1 MRSRVDVRGVF
12 GGDDIALACALSEV
26 VRRSDEG
33 ARIVAAARQH
43 QRRARRVV
51 VTGPPGVGKSTMLR
65 SVFATLRTR
74 GERVAALALDPSSS
88 RTGGAFLGDR
98 VRWSEFAE
106 DEGVFIRS
114 IAQHGD
120 HDHVRDVVDGMADV
134 FDAAGWPWI
143 VLETVGAGQ
152 NEEPG
157 LRGATTVL
165 LLSPL
170 CGDEMQMLK
179 AGVIESADVY
189 VVNRVDL
196 PGGERWAASLEET
209 LALGRDEPP
218 TVLRVE
224 ATTGAGV
231 ERLVEEL
238 VGKGD
243 ER

>member
-1 MRSRVDVRGVF
+1 MRSEIDMSRVFRG
-12 GGDDIALACALSEV
+12 DSISLSRALSHV
-26 VRRSDEG
+26 VRQSDEG
-33 ARIVAAARQH
+33 GRVVEAAREH
-43 QRRARRVV
+43 ERRARRVV
-51 VTGPPGVGKSTMLR
+51 VTGPPGVGKSTLLR
-65 SVFATLRTR
+65 SIFATLRAR
-74 GERVAALALDPSSS
+74 GERVAVVALDPSSL

-98 VRWSEFAE
+98 VRWSDFAE

-114 IAQHGD
+114 VAQRGD
-120 HDHVRDVVDGMADV
+120 HAVTQDIVDGMADV

-152 NEEPG
+152 NPEPG

-165 LLSPL
+165 VLSPL

-189 VVNRVDL
+189 AVNRVDL

-209 LALGRDEPP
+209 LALGRVEPP
-218 TVLRVE
+218 VVLRV
-224 ATTGAGV
+224 AAATGAGV
-231 ERLVEEL
+231 ERLVEEIE
-238 VGKGD
+238 KTGD

>member
-1 MRSRVDVRGVF
+1 MSKVL
-12 GGDDIALACALSEV
+12 GGDRVSLSRALSHV
-26 VRRSDEG
+26 VRQSDEG
-33 ARIVAAARQH
+33 ARAVEAAREH
-43 QRRARRVV
+43 ERRARRVV
-51 VTGPPGVGKSTMLR
+51 VTGPPGVGKSTLLR
-65 SVFATLRTR
+65 SVFATLRAR
-74 GERVAALALDPSSS
+74 GERVAVVALDPSSL

-98 VRWSEFAE
+98 VRWSDFAE

-114 IAQHGD
+114 VAQRGD
-120 HDHVRDVVDGMADV
+120 HARTQDIVDGMADV
-134 FDAAGWPWI
+134 FDAAGWPWV

-165 LLSPL
+165 VLSPL

-189 VVNRVDL
+189 AVNRVDL

-218 TVLRVE
+218 AVLRVG
-224 ATTGAGV
+224 AASGAGV
-231 ERLVEEL
+231 ERLVEEIE
-238 VGKGD
+238 KTGD

>member
-1 MRSRVDVRGVF
+1 M
-12 GGDDIALACALSEV
+12 
-26 VRRSDEG
+26 
-33 ARIVAAARQH
+33 
-43 QRRARRVV
+43 
-51 VTGPPGVGKSTMLR
+51 
-65 SVFATLRTR
+65 
-74 GERVAALALDPSSS
+74 
-88 RTGGAFLGDR
+88 
-98 VRWSEFAE
+98 
-106 DEGVFIRS
+106 
-114 IAQHGD
+114 
-120 HDHVRDVVDGMADV
+120 
-134 FDAAGWPWI
+134 
-143 VLETVGAGQ
+143 
-152 NEEPG
+152 
-157 LRGATTVL
+157 L